1 MTASPQPRL
10 AVQRWNIELTA
21 TLSCGGMTSW
31 LSVAIAATAMC
42 LLLHCRLSRTYN
54 VYNVL
59 SASILNL
66 QRQPLVAL
74 NMACCR
80 LGNLLHSGRWNLES
94 AWHIRRHGPSR
105 IPTDQDLPH
114 KAFGSQVVDDSPFD
128 RPEILPFSVYAACR
142 ILDTT
147 PDDQVTTMSPLLQ
160 NTLKS
165 LCTPKAV

>member
-1 MTASPQPRL
+1 
-10 AVQRWNIELTA
+10 
-21 TLSCGGMTSW
+21 MTSLHAEW
-31 LSVAIAATAMC
+31 QSLRLPCAFFCTAGLVILRTCTTFCLHRFYLYLLCQPPVA
-42 LLLHCRLSRTYN
+42 S
-54 VYNVL
+54 
-59 SASILNL
+59 
-66 QRQPLVAL
+66 

-80 LGNLLHSGRWNLES
+80 LGNLLHNGQWNLES

-147 PDDQVTTMSPLLQ
+147 PDDQVTTVSHLLQ
-160 NTLKS
+160 NTLNS
-165 LCTPKAV
+165 LCRPKASSQILRCTVKH